1 MSRVSQAR
9 SLGKYF
15 LLVDNMLVVLG
26 FFVVFPLIS
35 IRFVDQMGWA
45 ALMVGIA
52 LGLRQFVQQG
62 LGVFGGAIADR
73 FGAKPMIVT
82 GMLLRAAGF
91 ATMAIAHD
99 PWLLWFSCFL
109 SGIGGTLFDPPRTA
123 LVVKLIRPQHRGRFF
138 SILMMQ
144 DSAGAVVGALLGS
157 WLLQYDFRL
166 VCATGAVLFIL
177 CALFNG
183 LFLPAWKL
191 STVKAPVREGLD
203 RVLSDKRFVTY
214 VLTLTGYY
222 MLAVQVMLMLPI
234 MVNDIAG
241 TPAAVK
247 WMYAIE
253 ACLSLTLLYP
263 IARWS
268 ERRFRL
274 EHRLMAGLLLM
285 TLSMM
290 PIGLVS
296 SLQPLFMLICTF
308 YIGSIIAEPARE
320 TLSASLADAR
330 ARGSYMG
337 FSRLGLALGGALG
350 YTGGGWLFD
359 AGKALHQPELPWVML
374 GMVGFMTLIALWW
387 QFSDKRSTRG
397 MLEPGA

>member
-1 MSRVSQAR
+1 MSHISQAR

-45 ALMVGIA
+45 ALIVGIA

-91 ATMAIAHD
+91 ATMAIAHE
-99 PWLLWFSCFL
+99 PWLLWVSCIV
-109 SGIGGTLFDPPRTA
+109 SGLGGTLFDPPRTA
-123 LVVKLIRPQHRGRFF
+123 LVVKLIRPRHRGRFF
-138 SILMMQ
+138 SLLMMQ

-177 CALFNG
+177 CAAFNAW
-183 LFLPAWKL
+183 LLPAWKL

-203 RVLSDKRFVTY
+203 RVWRDKRFITY
-214 VLTLTGYY
+214 VLTLAGYY
-222 MLAVQVMLMLPI
+222 MLGVQVMLMLPI

-241 TPAAVK
+241 SPAAVK

-268 ERRFRL
+268 EKRFRL

-285 TLSMM
+285 SLSML
-290 PIGLVS
+290 PIGMVS
-296 SLQPLFMLICTF
+296 SLQQLFMLICTF

-320 TLSASLADAR
+320 TLSAELADPR

-337 FSRLGLALGGALG
+337 FSRLGLAIGGALG
-350 YTGGGWLFD
+350 YAGGGWLFD
-359 AGKALHQPELPWVML
+359 AGKAFNQPELPWMML
-374 GMVGFMTLIALWW
+374 TLIGVTTFFALGW
-387 QFSDKRSTRG
+387 QFSHKRAAPG
-397 MLEPGA
+397 VLEPRA

>member
-45 ALMVGIA
+45 ALMVGFA

-62 LGVFGGAIADR
+62 LGVFDGAIANR

-123 LVVKLIRPQHRGRFF
+123 LVVKLLRPQHRGRFF

-296 SLQPLFMLICTF
+296 SLQQLFMLICTF

>member
-1 MSRVSQAR
+1 MSHISQAR

-91 ATMAIAHD
+91 ATMAIAHE
-99 PWLLWFSCFL
+99 PWLLWVSCIV
-109 SGIGGTLFDPPRTA
+109 SGLGGTLFDPPRTA
-123 LVVKLIRPQHRGRFF
+123 LVVKLIRPRHRGRFF
-138 SILMMQ
+138 SLLMMQ

-177 CALFNG
+177 CAAFNAW
-183 LFLPAWKL
+183 LLPAWKL

-203 RVLSDKRFVTY
+203 RVWRDKRFITY
-214 VLTLTGYY
+214 VLTLAGYY
-222 MLAVQVMLMLPI
+222 MLGVQVMLMLPI

-241 TPAAVK
+241 SPAAVK

-268 ERRFRL
+268 EKRFRL

-285 TLSMM
+285 SLSML
-290 PIGLVS
+290 PIGMVS
-296 SLQPLFMLICTF
+296 SLQQLFMLICTF

-320 TLSASLADAR
+320 TLSAELADPR

-337 FSRLGLALGGALG
+337 FSRLGLAIGGALG
-350 YTGGGWLFD
+350 YAGGGWLFD
-359 AGKALHQPELPWVML
+359 AGKAFNQPELPWVML
-374 GMVGFMTLIALWW
+374 TLIGVTTFFALGW
-387 QFSDKRSTRG
+387 QFSHKRAAPG
-397 MLEPGA
+397 VLEPGA

>member
-123 LVVKLIRPQHRGRFF
+123 LVVKLIRPQHRDRFF

-296 SLQPLFMLICTF
+296 SLQQLFMLICTF

>member
-73 FGAKPMIVT
+73 FGAKQMIVT

-91 ATMAIAHD
+91 ATMAIAHE

-253 ACLSLTLLYP
+253 ASLSLTLLYP

-296 SLQPLFMLICTF
+296 SLQQLFMLICTF

>member
-290 PIGLVS
+290 PISLVS
-296 SLQPLFMLICTF
+296 SLQQLFMLICTF